1 MKPDISLATK
11 SGHFNLLRTTVLS
24 SWFSVS
30 DTCRSRMLCSL
41 PISDSGLLEEFGQW
55 REAVLYF
62 RTTKTCRH
70 FFICFIRGA

>member
-1 MKPDISLATK
+1 
-11 SGHFNLLRTTVLS
+11 
-24 SWFSVS
+24 
-30 DTCRSRMLCSL
+30 MLCSL

-55 REAVLYF
+55 GEAVLYF